1 MGRLLKKEF
10 MKFQRQIMRGVF
22 TLVFSCLLAACG
34 NRASVPTAIRADETT
49 AVGSAPTAIGAVEPT
64 AASAQT
70 PRPPTPAFDTPAP
83 TLDSNSLTPPSI
95 IKSIGFEMG
104 EIDLAS
110 GRAGDILLVG
120 VAPVFG
126 KIIYDYGE
134 VITNTSSGEPKVN
147 LQPTFYLPLGTK
159 VRSLIDGVVVDI
171 PILWSG
177 DYSVMVVPEGGE
189 GLRWRWETEHV
200 INPIVKV
207 GDHVTAGQVLAEVSD
222 YESGNN
228 PNLGIVEIGLLEGGN
243 PPRHLCPFLYL
254 DPSVKAQIESWL
266 VDLRAAWEQAQG
278 DLNIYDESAYATPG
292 CKITDPI
299 EG

>member
-1 MGRLLKKEF
+1 MTFR
-10 MKFQRQIMRGVF
+10 RPVTRGF
-22 TLVFSCLLAACG
+22 FALVFACLFTACAIPG
-34 NRASVPTAIRADETT
+34 LEPTAIRQIETT
-49 AVGSAPTAIGAVEPT
+49 AADPTAPSTPT
-64 AASAQT
+64 
-70 PRPPTPAFDTPAP
+70 PPPPTPVVDTPAS
-83 TLDSNSLTPPSI
+83 TLDLHGLTPPSI

-110 GRAGDILLVG
+110 GRAGDVLLVG
-120 VAPVFG
+120 VEPSLG

-134 VITNTSSGEPKVN
+134 VIPVTSSGEPKVN

-171 PILWSG
+171 PVLWSG
-177 DYSVMVVPEGGE
+177 DYSVMVVPDGGQ
-189 GLRWRWETEHV
+189 GLAWRWETEHV
-200 INPIVKV
+200 INPIVSV
-207 GDHVTAGQVLAEVSD
+207 GDHVFAGQVLAEVSD
-222 YESGNN
+222 YESHNS

-254 DPSVKAQIESWL
+254 DPSVKAQVESWL
-266 VDLRAAWEQAQG
+266 VELRAAWEQVQS
-278 DLNIYDESAYATPG
+278 DPNIYDESAYATPG

>member
-1 MGRLLKKEF
+1 
-10 MKFQRQIMRGVF
+10 MRGVF
-22 TLVFSCLLAACG
+22 TLVFSYLFTACG
-34 NRASVPTAIRADETT
+34 IPGLEPTAIRPDEAT
-49 AVGSAPTAIGAVEPT
+49 AVGLAPTAIRTVEPT
-64 AASAQT
+64 AAGTQT
-70 PRPPTPAFDTPAP
+70 PPPPVFDTPAS
-83 TLDSNSLTPPSI
+83 TLDLTSLTPPSI

-104 EIDLAS
+104 EIDLTS
-110 GRAGDILLVG
+110 GRAGDALLVG
-120 VAPVFG
+120 VGPALG

-134 VITNTSSGEPKVN
+134 VIPNSSSGGPKVN

-171 PILWSG
+171 PVLWSG

-207 GDHVTAGQVLAEVSD
+207 GDHVVAGQVLAEVSN
-222 YESGNN
+222 YESHNS

-254 DPSVKAQIESWL
+254 DPAVQAQVESWL

-278 DLNIYDESAYATPG
+278 DSTIYDESAYATPG